1 MAIKDV
7 ESAIRTSAEMI
18 EGYWDLVSN
27 HETCTR
33 YVLIDPVIW
42 ALGWK
47 THDPEECEVEYQR
60 GNQGRVD
67 YALFDREANVVIL
80 IEAKRLDK
88 SSANF
93 EGQLAKYARGMK
105 KGVGVLTDGM
115 EWHLYDLEMRGRFPS
130 KYIDSVDVSE
140 DSPRS
145 AAQFLNKWLSRRN
158 WW

>member
-7 ESAIRTSAEMI
+7 EDAIKHGISMI
-18 EGYWDLVSN
+18 DDYADLVSS

-33 YVLIDPVIW
+33 YIIIDPILW

-47 THDPEECEVEYQR
+47 TYDPAECEVEYQR

-67 YALFDREANVVIL
+67 YALFNRDDELVIL

-88 SSANF
+88 NSANF
-93 EGQLAKYARGMK
+93 ERQLAKYARGMSD
-105 KGVGVLTDGM
+105 GVGVLTDG
-115 EWHLYDLEMRGRFPS
+115 ELWHLYDLSKRGRFES
-130 KYIDSVDVSE
+130 KFVDTVDIYE
-140 DSPRS
+140 DNTRN
-145 AAQFLNKWLSRRN
+145 AAQILNRMLSRRA